1 LAANKAPGGARPR
14 AVVSGG
20 AGFIGS
26 HLCEALLDRGM
37 RVLSLDNF
45 ITGSQRN
52 LESLQRNPDFEFR
65 QVDVNHGVFIGGDVR
80 YVLHFASPASPP
92 QYDSNP
98 IHTLKVGTVGTM
110 NMLGL
115 ARAKNAT
122 FLLASTSEVY
132 GDPLV
137 HPQPETYWGN
147 VNPIGPRGCYDEA
160 KRCAEAFAMAY
171 HRTHEVD
178 TRIVRI
184 FNTHGPRMQVLD
196 GRAVPNFMAQAI
208 RGEPLTVYGDGSQT
222 RSLCYVSDLVRGVL
236 AALEHGDELPVNL
249 GNPHEVT
256 VLDLAQL
263 IIRLAGSSSKI
274 EHRQLPVDDPKQRR
288 PDIARAKKLLGWQ
301 PEVSLEDGLGRTLEY
316 FRSVL

>member
-1 LAANKAPGGARPR
+1 M
-14 AVVSGG
+14 SGG

-26 HLCEALLDRGM
+26 HLSEALLERDM
-37 RVLSLDNF
+37 RVLALDNL
-45 ITGSQRN
+45 ITGSRSN
-52 LESLQRNPDFEFR
+52 LYGLQENPDFEFR
-65 QVDVNHGVFIGGDVR
+65 EANVNEPVHVEGEVR

-92 QYDSNP
+92 QYDANP
-98 IHTLKVGTVGTM
+98 IHTLKVGTLGTV

-115 ARAKNAT
+115 ARAKGAT

-171 HRTHEVD
+171 HRAHGVD

-236 AALEHGDELPVNL
+236 AALERGDEMPVNL
-249 GNPHEVT
+249 GNPDEVT
-256 VLDLAQL
+256 VVELAE
-263 IIRLAGSSSKI
+263 IIVRMAGSESPI
-274 EHRQLPVDDPKQRR
+274 EFRPLPVDDPKQRR
-288 PDIARAKKLLGWQ
+288 PDITRARKLLGWQ
-301 PEVSLEDGLGRTLEY
+301 PEVTLEDGLARTLEY
-316 FRSVL
+316 FRRVV

>member
-1 LAANKAPGGARPR
+1 MLA
-14 AVVSGG
+14 
-20 AGFIGS
+20 I
-26 HLCEALLDRGM
+26 
-37 RVLSLDNF
+37 DNL
-45 ITGSQRN
+45 ITGSRDN
-52 LESLQRNPDFEFR
+52 LRSLAGNPDFEFK
-65 QVDVNHGVFIGGDVR
+65 QADVNHGVFIGGDVR

-92 QYDSNP
+92 QYDANP

-115 ARAKNAT
+115 ARAKEAT

-137 HPQPETYWGN
+137 HPQPESYWGN

-171 HRTHEVD
+171 HKAHAVD

-184 FNTHGPRMQVLD
+184 FNTHGPRMQVSD

-236 AALEHGDELPVNL
+236 ADLEHSDEMPVNL

-256 VLDLAQL
+256 VLELART
-263 IIRLAGSSSKI
+263 IVRLAGSKSEI
-274 EHRQLPVDDPKQRR
+274 VHHELPVDDPRQRR
-288 PDIARAKKLLGWQ
+288 PDITRARSVLGWE
-301 PEVSLEDGLGRTLEY
+301 PTVTLEDGLTRTLEY

>member
-1 LAANKAPGGARPR
+1 VLA
-14 AVVSGG
+14 
-20 AGFIGS
+20 
-26 HLCEALLDRGM
+26 
-37 RVLSLDNF
+37 LDNF
-45 ITGSQRN
+45 ITGSAVNVKAFRGH
-52 LESLQRNPDFEFR
+52 PDFEFR
-65 QVDVNHGVFIGGDVR
+65 QANVNEAVRVDGDVR

-92 QYDSNP
+92 QYDANP

-115 ARAKNAT
+115 ARAKSAT

-171 HRTHEVD
+171 HRAHQVD
-178 TRIVRI
+178 TRIIRI
-184 FNTHGPRMQVLD
+184 FNTHGPRMQVSD

-222 RSLCYVSDLVRGVL
+222 RSLCYVADLVRGVL
-236 AALEHGDELPVNL
+236 AVLEKGDEMPVNL
-249 GNPHEVT
+249 GNPQEVT
-256 VLDLAQL
+256 MLELAET
-263 IIRLAGSSSKI
+263 IIGLSGSNSSIVHK
-274 EHRQLPVDDPKQRR
+274 ELPVDDPKQRQ
-288 PDIARAKKLLGWQ
+288 PDITRARTVLGWT
-301 PEVSLEDGLGRTLEY
+301 PEVGLEDGLRRTLEY
-316 FRSVL
+316 FRSVLKQQ

>member
-1 LAANKAPGGARPR
+1 MAANNPKPR

-26 HLCEALLDRGM
+26 HLCEALLGRGL
-37 RVLSLDNF
+37 RVLALDNF
-45 ITGSQRN
+45 ITGSPEN
-52 LESLQRNPDFEFR
+52 LKHLRDSPDFEFR
-65 QVDVNHGVFIGGDVR
+65 QADVNHGVFIGGDVR

-92 QYDSNP
+92 QYDANP
-98 IHTLKVGTVGTM
+98 IHTLKVGTLGTM
-110 NMLGL
+110 NLLGL

-137 HPQPETYWGN
+137 HPQPEGYWGN

-184 FNTHGPRMQVLD
+184 FNTHGPRMQVSD

-222 RSLCYVSDLVRGVL
+222 RSICYVSDLVRGVL
-236 AALEHGDELPVNL
+236 AAIDRGDELPVNL
-249 GNPHEVT
+249 GNPQEVT
-256 VLDLAQL
+256 VLELAET
-263 IIRLAGSSSKI
+263 IIRLAASKSRI
-274 EHRQLPVDDPKQRR
+274 DHHELPVDDPRQRR
-288 PDIARAKKLLGWQ
+288 PDIRRAHELLGWQ
-301 PEVSLEDGLGRTLEY
+301 PEVGLEDGLRKTLEY

>member
-1 LAANKAPGGARPR
+1 MLA
-14 AVVSGG
+14 
-20 AGFIGS
+20 
-26 HLCEALLDRGM
+26 
-37 RVLSLDNF
+37 LDNF
-45 ITGSQRN
+45 ITGSPAN
-52 LESLQRNPDFEFR
+52 LRHLEGNPDFEFR
-65 QVDVNHGVFIGGDVR
+65 QANVNERIEVDGDVR

-92 QYDSNP
+92 QYDANP
-98 IHTLKVGTVGTM
+98 IHTLKVGTLGTM

-115 ARAKNAT
+115 ARAKSAT

-171 HRTHEVD
+171 HRAHQVD
-178 TRIVRI
+178 TRIIRI
-184 FNTHGPRMQVLD
+184 FNTHGPRMQVQD

-222 RSLCYVSDLVRGVL
+222 RSLCYVADLVRGILAVL
-236 AALEHGDELPVNL
+236 DKGDEMPVNL

-256 VLDLAQL
+256 MLELAETIL
-263 IIRLAGSSSKI
+263 KLSGSKSTIVHKD
-274 EHRQLPVDDPKQRR
+274 LPVDDPKQRQ
-288 PDIARAKKLLGWQ
+288 PDITRARTLLGWE
-301 PEVSLEDGLGRTLEY
+301 PKVGLEEGLKRTLEY